1 VSRGSGDW
9 LDLEGHAA
17 RLRDT
22 DLRALCALPNRERRH
37 VMAVAGVHADFSRQ
51 RLDDAALDSL
61 LALANRCRHAGAV
74 RSLVGGAVVNP
85 TEGRP
90 ALHTALRD
98 LDGWA
103 SGAEAVRAA
112 RAAAEV
118 RARMRMTVDAW
129 AADPDATD
137 VVHVGIGGSDLGP
150 RLACEALARP
160 QPPRMR
166 VHFLANVDGHA
177 AAALL
182 SRLDPRR
189 TRVCLVSKSFGTQ
202 ETLLNGVLLRGWL
215 GDGGASR
222 MLAVTARPE
231 AAAQLGIAADAVLPM
246 WDWVGGRYS
255 LWSAVGLPIA
265 LLHGMDAFERLL
277 AGAQAMDR
285 HYAAA
290 APADNLPL
298 RMALVGVWNRSLL
311 GMPTLALAPYDE
323 RLRLLPAW
331 LQQTDMESNGK
342 RVALDGSPLER
353 AAAPVVWGEVGTNA
367 QHAYFQSLHQGVDV
381 VPIDFIGVA
390 NPDHHHR
397 GHHDALLANLL
408 AQSAALAQGT
418 DGGEGALA
426 AHRACPGGRP
436 STLLLLDR
444 LTPERVGALLALYE
458 HKVHAQGV
466 LWGVNSFDQWGVELG
481 KKLANGLL
489 PAIAGSGEAAGADPV
504 TRAQI
509 AAIRGMRGEG

>member
-1 VSRGSGDW
+1 MQPDRGAW
-9 LDLEGHAA
+9 LDLERHAA
-17 RLRDT
+17 RLRGS
-22 DLRALCALPNRERRH
+22 DLRHLCAEPDRPRRH
-37 VMAVAGVHADFSRQ
+37 VLAAAGVHADFSRHW
-51 RLDDAALDSL
+51 LDDAALDAL
-61 LALANRCRHAGAV
+61 LALAARLRHADAV
-74 RSLVGGAVVNP
+74 RALVGGEVVNP

-103 SGAEAVRAA
+103 PAPRAAEAA
-112 RAAAEV
+112 RAAAEA
-118 RARMRMTVDAW
+118 RARMRAVVDAW
-129 AADPDATD
+129 TADPTVED

-150 RLACEALARP
+150 RLACEALAGPRP
-160 QPPRMR
+160 QRLR

-182 SRLDPRR
+182 PRLDPRR

-202 ETLLNGVLLRGWL
+202 ETLLNGALLREWL
-215 GDGGASR
+215 GEGGGAR
-222 MLAVTARPE
+222 MLAVTAKPA
-231 AAAQLGIAADAVLPM
+231 AAAQLGIAADDVLPI

-265 LLHGMDAFERLL
+265 LMHGMDVFERLL

-290 APADNLPL
+290 APDANLPL
-298 RMALVGVWNRSLL
+298 RMALVGLWNRSVL
-311 GMPTLALAPYDE
+311 GLPTLALAPYDD
-323 RLRLLPAW
+323 RLRLLPSW

-342 RVALDGSPLER
+342 GVALDGTLLER

-367 QHAYFQSLHQGVDV
+367 QHAYFQSLHQGLDT
-381 VPIDFIGVA
+381 VPMDFIGVA
-390 NPDHHHR
+390 NPDHAHR
-397 GHHDALLANLL
+397 ANHDALLANLL
-408 AQSAALAQGT
+408 AQAAALAQGT
-418 DGGEGALA
+418 DGGDGPLA

-444 LTPERVGALLALYE
+444 LTPERLGALLALYE

-489 PAIAGSGEAAGADPV
+489 PAIAGTGEAAGADAV